1 MWPADRPNPS
11 YPKPSDLIQT
21 MVRARKYLN
30 VSQSDLA
37 DLRGVAASTQH
48 QWETGADT
56 RLSTV
61 YGIAEALGVRLKIS
75 IETNQGM
82 WFHVHPDLPNPMDAS
97 LSDQALSIT
106 EAIVE
111 LSDEKLPE
119 STAKMI
125 YALLLWSAAQHPDP
139 VAEWTRQDI
148 EMQYLADLPITP
160 VTDYTGALGARRRVV
175 TLVEDALMFSLRLMG
190 MTQGLSPIPD
200 EPRTPEADAILGDED
215 GPPEFW
221 NFLTGRLNDDDL
233 RLAAAALVRVPRDL
247 HGDSHTGGPSLRMYL
262 ERTIFWTGAW
272 AL

>member
-160 VTDYTGALGARRRVV
+160 RYR
-175 TLVEDALMFSLRLMG
+175 
-190 MTQGLSPIPD
+190 
-200 EPRTPEADAILGDED
+200 
-215 GPPEFW
+215 
-221 NFLTGRLNDDDL
+221 
-233 RLAAAALVRVPRDL
+233 L
-247 HGDSHTGGPSLRMYL
+247 HGGTRCPKTCRHAGRRCAHVQSPSHGNDSGLVPNPR
-262 ERTIFWTGAW
+262 
-272 AL
+272 

>member
-21 MVRARKYLN
+21 MVRARKHLD

-37 DLRGVAASTQH
+37 ELRGVAASTQH

-61 YGIAEALGVRLKIS
+61 YGIAEALGVRLQIS
-75 IETNQGM
+75 IETSRGM
-82 WFHVHPDLPNPMDAS
+82 RFHVHPDLPNPLDAP
-97 LSDQALSIT
+97 LAEQARSIT

-111 LSDEKLPE
+111 LSEEKLSKPVKK
-119 STAKMI
+119 TI

-139 VAEWTRQDI
+139 VAEWTRQDR
-148 EMQYLADLPITP
+148 ETSLAQGHDDEEPF
-160 VTDYTGALGARRRVV
+160 TDYTGAIGARLRMTALIR
-175 TLVEDALMFSLRLMG
+175 DAFAWGLHAAGITEHKSWGQPPTSELAALLRD
-190 MTQGLSPIPD
+190 PK
-200 EPRTPEADAILGDED
+200 A
-215 GPPEFW
+215 PPE
-221 NFLTGRLNDDDL
+221 LIAIADGQLNESDA
-233 RLAAAALVRVPRDL
+233 RVAASALIRVPSDRY
-247 HGDSHTGGPSLRMYL
+247 GDPEEDGPSLRMYL